1 MPVGMLAPVDVL
13 TFWFGEVQDNGTAQE
28 GISARWWKKSDAFD
42 AECRERF
49 QPSIEAAL
57 AGKLDDWTKSPEGRT
72 AFIVLLDQFSRNVF
86 RGTARSFGSDALA
99 LTQSKQAVAAGEQY
113 KVPVCYGYFMLMPY
127 MHSEALADQ
136 ERCVELF
143 QELADKTPAG
153 PARES
158 VSGAVG
164 FAEKHRDIVRRFGR
178 FPHRNAI
185 LERES
190 TPEEAEF
197 LKQPGSSF

>member
-1 MPVGMLAPVDVL
+1 MPSHEEVLA
-13 TFWFGEVQDNGTAQE
+13 FWFGTVQQDGTAQE

-49 QPSIEAAL
+49 LPSLEAAI
-57 AGKLDDWTKSPEGRT
+57 AGKLDDWAKTPAGR
-72 AFIVLLDQFSRNVF
+72 AALIVLTDQLSRNIF
-86 RGTARSFGSDALA
+86 RGTARSFGSDAFA
-99 LTQSKQAVAAGEQY
+99 LTQSKLAVAAGEQLQ
-113 KVPVCYGYFMLMPY
+113 VPICYGYFVLMPH

-143 QELADKTPAG
+143 QDLADKTPAG

-158 VSGAVG
+158 VAGAVG

-185 LERES
+185 LGRES
-190 TPEEAEF
+190 TPEETEF